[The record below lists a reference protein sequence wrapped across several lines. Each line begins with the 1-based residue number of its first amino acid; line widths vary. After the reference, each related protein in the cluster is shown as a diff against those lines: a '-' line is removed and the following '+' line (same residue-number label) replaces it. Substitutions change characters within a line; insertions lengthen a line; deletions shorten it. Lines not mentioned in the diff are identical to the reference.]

1 MNVSESR
8 PRTTPLNFTL
18 APFGM
23 DCEFEGC
30 GLAPLTLWLCPKTG
44 AVTNRRARPT
54 ARLNNRDV
62 LVSLKFIL
70 ASSYTNGGI
79 AMGRCKNPLKSNSLG
94 CLGERGKSY
103 SNPGR
108 KSTRRH

>member
-30 GLAPLTLWLCPKTG
+30 GLVPLTLWLCPKTG

-62 LVSLKFIL
+62 LVSLKLIL
-70 ASSYTNGGI
+70 ASSYTNWGDCNGALQKSVEIKQFRLLGG
-79 AMGRCKNPLKSNSLG
+79 K
-94 CLGERGKSY
+94 GKSY
-103 SNPGR
+103 SKPGR